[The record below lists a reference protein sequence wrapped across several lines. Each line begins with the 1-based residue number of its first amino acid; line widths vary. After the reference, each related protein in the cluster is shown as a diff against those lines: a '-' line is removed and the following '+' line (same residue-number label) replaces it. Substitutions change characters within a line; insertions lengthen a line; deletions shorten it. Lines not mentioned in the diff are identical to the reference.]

1 MKLVVGLG
9 NPDKKYE
16 KTRHNCGFRAID
28 FYAEKNNL
36 TFKSKFKG
44 LYCEQLVNNEKLI
57 LLKPQTYMNLSGE
70 SVIEFVKY
78 YNIDLKDLIVIYDDI
93 DFEVGTF
100 KIKRNGSAGGHN
112 GIKNI
117 IEHLKTENI
126 QRIRIGIS
134 KNNIPLDKYVIEKF
148 TQEEDEKIN
157 QILPTISNI
166 IEDFTMYDI
175 DKFNRLHTTNSCV
188 CFARCGFGEC
198 IFEYHLFAMCK

>member
-44 LYCEQLVNNEKLI
+44 LYCEQLVN
-57 LLKPQTYMNLSGE
+57 
-70 SVIEFVKY
+70 KY

-134 KNNIPLDKYVIEKF
+134 KNQIPLDKYVLEKF

-175 DKFNRLHTTNSCV
+175 DKLMEKYNRN
-188 CFARCGFGEC
+188 
-198 IFEYHLFAMCK
+198 

>member
-1 MKLVVGLG
+1 MKLIVGLG

-44 LYCEQLVNNEKLI
+44 LYCEQLVNNEKII

-78 YNIDLKDLIVIYDDI
+78 YNIDLSSLIV
-93 DFEVGTF
+93 
-100 KIKRNGSAGGHN
+100 IKRNGSAGGHN

-117 IEHLKTENI
+117 IELLKTENI

-134 KNNIPLDKYVIEKF
+134 KNQIPLDKYVLGTF
-148 TQEEDEKIN
+148 TKDEDEKIE
-157 QILPTISNI
+157 QVLPIVANI
-166 IEDFTMYDI
+166 IDDFTMYNI
-175 DKFNRLHTTNSCV
+175 DKLMEKYNRN
-188 CFARCGFGEC
+188 
-198 IFEYHLFAMCK
+198 

>member
-1 MKLVVGLG
+1 MAL
-9 NPDKKYE
+9 N
-16 KTRHNCGFRAID
+16 
-28 FYAEKNNL
+28 
-36 TFKSKFKG
+36 
-44 LYCEQLVNNEKLI
+44 
-57 LLKPQTYMNLSGE
+57 PQTYMNLSGE

-93 DFEVGTF
+93 DFEIGTF

-175 DKFNRLHTTNSCV
+175 DKLMEKYNRN
-188 CFARCGFGEC
+188 
-198 IFEYHLFAMCK
+198 

>member
-1 MKLVVGLG
+1 MKLIVGLG

-44 LYCEQLVNNEKLI
+44 LYCEQLVNNEKII

-78 YNIDLKDLIVIYDDI
+78 YNIDLSSLIVIYDDV

-117 IEHLKTENI
+117 IELLKTENI

-134 KNNIPLDKYVIEKF
+134 KNQIPLDKYVLGTFTKDEDKKIE
-148 TQEEDEKIN
+148 QV
-157 QILPTISNI
+157 LPIVANI
-166 IEDFTMYDI
+166 IDDFTMYNI
-175 DKFNRLHTTNSCV
+175 DKLMEKYNRN
-188 CFARCGFGEC
+188 
-198 IFEYHLFAMCK
+198 

>member
-36 TFKSKFKG
+36 SFKSKFKG

-78 YNIDLKDLIVIYDDI
+78 YNIKLTDIIIIYDDI

-100 KIKRNGSAGGHN
+100 KIKRGGSAGGHN

-117 IEHLKTENI
+117 IELLKTENI

-134 KNNIPLDKYVIEKF
+134 KNMIPLDKYVLEKF
-148 TQEEDEKIN
+148 TKEEEEKLN
-157 QILPTISNI
+157 SILLIISNI
-166 IEDFTMYDI
+166 IDDFTKYDI
-175 DKFNRLHTTNSCV
+175 DKLMEKYNRN
-188 CFARCGFGEC
+188 
-198 IFEYHLFAMCK
+198 

>member
-1 MKLVVGLG
+1 MKLIVGLG
-9 NPDKKYE
+9 NPGLKYE
-16 KTRHNCGFRAID
+16 NTRHNCGFMAID
-28 FYAEKNNL
+28 EVSKELGVSINQQK
-36 TFKSKFKG
+36 FKSLIAVFK
-44 LYCEQLVNNEKLI
+44 YKNEQVI
-57 LLKPQTYMNLSGE
+57 LMKPQTYMNLSGE

-134 KNNIPLDKYVIEKF
+134 KNQIPLDKYVIEKF

-175 DKFNRLHTTNSCV
+175 DKLMEKYNRN
-188 CFARCGFGEC
+188 
-198 IFEYHLFAMCK
+198 

>member
-1 MKLVVGLG
+1 MNG
-9 NPDKKYE
+9 E
-16 KTRHNCGFRAID
+16 K
-28 FYAEKNNL
+28 
-36 TFKSKFKG
+36 
-44 LYCEQLVNNEKLI
+44 I
-57 LLKPQTYMNLSGE
+57 LLIKPLTYMNLSGE

-175 DKFNRLHTTNSCV
+175 DKLMEKYNRN
-188 CFARCGFGEC
+188 
-198 IFEYHLFAMCK
+198 